1 MEYVIKQY
9 GLEQGALEIQ
19 YIEEYF
25 GEFAQKKHAAEIIKR
40 LSGREHQILMAE
52 GSIPDDPSVVVPVSF
67 KVSHE
72 LHADET
78 DPDLM
83 DLVSH
88 LCGAVRFEGRRVLYN
103 WLGGT
108 RTDWR
113 GQGHFRA
120 LTEEQEAWAV
130 AAGYDELL
138 VKVKNRYF
146 NMRSTL
152 AQLGFEV
159 IQFERGADPADS
171 KIYLSKRLSPQVL
184 REHKSARTVIQA
196 K

>member
-25 GEFAQKKHAAEIIKR
+25 GEFEQKKNAAEIIRR

-52 GSIPDDPSVVVPVSF
+52 APLLDDQGVVVPVSF

-72 LHADET
+72 LHAHEQ
-78 DPDLM
+78 DPDLA

-88 LCGAVRFEGRRVLYN
+88 LRDAVRFDDRRILYN

-113 GQGHFRA
+113 GRGHFRA

-130 AAGYDELL
+130 AAGFDELL
-138 VKVKNRYF
+138 VKVKNRYY

-159 IQFERGADPADS
+159 VQFERSADPAES
-171 KIYLSKRLSPQVL
+171 KIYLSKRLGPQVL
-184 REHKSARTVIQA
+184 RAHKSARTVIQA
-196 K
+196 R

>member
-25 GEFAQKKHAAEIIKR
+25 GEFAQKKHATEIIKR
-40 LSGREHQILMAE
+40 LAGRDHQILMAE
-52 GSIPDDPSVVVPVSF
+52 ATLQDDPGVVVPVAF

-72 LHADET
+72 IQEHEQ
-78 DPDLM
+78 DPDLA
-83 DLVSH
+83 DLVSR
-88 LCGAVRFEGRRVLYN
+88 VRDCVSFSGRRVLYN

-113 GQGHFRA
+113 GQGQFRA
-120 LTEEQEAWAV
+120 LTEAQEAWAV
-130 AAGYDELL
+130 SAGFDELL

-159 IQFERGADPADS
+159 VQFERSQDPAES
-171 KIYLSKRLSPQVL
+171 KIYLSKRLGPQVL
-184 REHKSARTVIQA
+184 RAHRSARTVILA
-196 K
+196 S

>member
-25 GEFAQKKHAAEIIKR
+25 GEFPQKKTAGEIIRR
-40 LSGREHQILMAE
+40 LTGRDYQILMAE
-52 GSIPDDPSVVVPVSF
+52 SPLLDDPGVVVPVSF

-72 LHADET
+72 LHEHEA
-78 DPDLM
+78 DPDLAA
-83 DLVSH
+83 LVSH
-88 LCGAVRFEGRRVLYN
+88 VREGVRFEGRRILYN

-113 GQGHFRA
+113 GRGHFRA
-120 LTEEQEAWAV
+120 LTEQQEALAV

-159 IQFERGADPADS
+159 VQFERGPDPAES
-171 KIYLSKRLSPQVL
+171 KIYLSKRLGPQVL
-184 REHKSARTVIQA
+184 RDHRSARTVILA
-196 K
+196 S

>member
-1 MEYVIKQY
+1 MEYLVKQY

-19 YIEEYF
+19 YIEEHF
-25 GEFAQKKHAAEIIKR
+25 GEFPQKKTAVEIIRR
-40 LSGREHQILMAE
+40 LTGREHQIVMAE
-52 GSIPDDPSVVVPVSF
+52 APLDSDPAVVVPVSF

-72 LHADET
+72 LHPEEAET
-78 DPDLM
+78 ELK
-83 DLVSH
+83 DLVERLH
-88 LCGAVRFEGRRVLYN
+88 NVVKFDGRRILYN

-113 GQGHFRA
+113 GRGHFRA

-130 AAGYDELL
+130 AQGFDELL
-138 VKVKNRYF
+138 VKTKNRFF

-159 IQFERGADPADS
+159 VHFDRADDPAES
-171 KIYLSKRLSPQVL
+171 KLYLSKRLGPQVL
-184 REHKSARTVIQA
+184 KGHRSSRTLVKA
-196 K
+196 